1 MDFHATDM
9 PNPIRIYYL
18 LLYCIYHIHGYTPT
32 HNTILFKSRTSI
44 YHKKLDIANRYK
56 DTFYSLGLHNVV
68 ICFYN
73 ICNMYVCNV
82 FL

>member
-1 MDFHATDM
+1 MGT
-9 PNPIRIYYL
+9 
-18 LLYCIYHIHGYTPT
+18 YTPT

-56 DTFYSLGLHNVV
+56 DTFYSLGLHNVI

-73 ICNMYVCNV
+73 IGM
-82 FL
+82 